1 MTNNDFQQL
10 LDQVDSVPA
19 SDITAR
25 IESLLASHHDTLDH
39 GQQVDLLYLE
49 YLTRTSAG
57 DANVVDDLRR
67 RHPSLETDIVRQI
80 KVDTEL
86 SRWDDTSIA
95 PPPNDSTESSH
106 RPAGHCIGDYTVL
119 EKIGE
124 GAQAEVFRVVHPQ
137 LRCELALKVSRHQSE
152 KAGRILD
159 EGRLLVTVNDPGI
172 ARVIDAGIW
181 DDRPFIVS
189 ELVRGTTL
197 QKRVEQNSLTT
208 QQLVEFVAEIS
219 RTLGKLHDQGIVHC
233 DIKPTNVL
241 FDSQGQPKLIDFG
254 MAVDHSTDGWDADSI
269 LRDAHAGGTLAYM
282 APELLVDSGES
293 NGQSEDASRS
303 RGPANDVFSL
313 GGLLYFGL
321 VGRHP
326 YASKTSGEI
335 IDAVASGDWDRQA
348 LRDSGAPLALQKACE
363 QAMQLRPSERIE
375 SAQRFADS
383 LDGWLARTRR
393 KDGRRIALFVIP
405 LIALLC
411 VGWLAWPGQ
420 QSETHTAQPLLN
432 LPSIE
437 TVERFGNLD
446 IKVWAEER
454 AFELVNRVPVLSGEQ
469 IQVNAPL
476 RANHHG
482 ELWLISSDGETNRFA
497 EFEPL
502 GESRWVHFPSD
513 AEKAVPLVG
522 PAGSE
527 AVVWIESASPLS
539 ERDVQAMLGQ
549 PKNWPALG
557 DATVFRLVDGQL
569 RVEQDDRAF
578 GQSTELESP
587 DAVVQKHLRA
597 VTKELQSQGKHVE
610 IVAFSHIEE

>member
-19 SDITAR
+19 SDITAH
-25 IESLLASHHDTLDH
+25 IDSLLESHHDTLDH

-67 RHPSLETDIVRQI
+67 RHPSLETEIVRQI

-95 PPPNDSTESSH
+95 PHCDSKESSH
-106 RPAGHCIGDYTVL
+106 HIADHRIGDYTVL
-119 EKIGE
+119 DKIGE
-124 GAQAEVFRVVHPQ
+124 GAQAEVFRVVHPR
-137 LRCELALKVSRHQSE
+137 LRCELALKVSKHQSE

-208 QQLVEFVAEIS
+208 QELVQFVAEIS

-233 DIKPTNVL
+233 DVKPTNVL
-241 FDSQGQPKLIDFG
+241 LDSQGQPKLIDFG
-254 MAVDHSTDGWDADSI
+254 MAVDHSADGWDADSI

-282 APELLVDSGES
+282 APELFGDWADLDD
-293 NGQSEDASRS
+293 QSEHASRS
-303 RGPANDVFSL
+303 RGPTNDVFSL

-326 YASKTSGEI
+326 YASKTSEEI
-335 IDAVASGDWDRQA
+335 IDAVALGDWDRQA
-348 LRDSGAPLALQKACE
+348 LCDSGAPLALQKTCE

-375 SAQRFADS
+375 SAQRFAAS
-383 LDGWLARTRR
+383 LDGWLARTSRM
-393 KDGRRIALFVIP
+393 DGRRIALFAIP

-411 VGWLAWPGQ
+411 VGWLVWPGQ
-420 QSETHTAQPLLN
+420 QSETHTAQPLLS

-437 TVERFGNLD
+437 AVERFGNLD

-454 AFELVNRVPVLSGEQ
+454 AFELVNRVPVQSGEQ

-482 ELWLISSDGETNRFA
+482 ELWLISSDGETNRLA
-497 EFEPL
+497 
-502 GESRWVHFPSD
+502 
-513 AEKAVPLVG
+513 
-522 PAGSE
+522 
-527 AVVWIESASPLS
+527 
-539 ERDVQAMLGQ
+539 
-549 PKNWPALG
+549 
-557 DATVFRLVDGQL
+557 
-569 RVEQDDRAF
+569 
-578 GQSTELESP
+578 
-587 DAVVQKHLRA
+587 
-597 VTKELQSQGKHVE
+597 
-610 IVAFSHIEE
+610 